1 MANVKARSHQKL
13 KEKGINSCLYSI
25 TLKKKVQHSS
35 AIKKEKCLVY
45 LELFLLISMVEL
57 DQSSGDFFKTA
68 REAQLMVKYVLLC

>member
-1 MANVKARSHQKL
+1 MANVKVRSQQKL
-13 KEKGINSCLYSI
+13 KEKGINSCI

-45 LELFLLISMVEL
+45 LELFLLISMIEL

-68 REAQLMVKYVLLC
+68 REARLMVKYVLLC